1 MTEKPP
7 ATALDRLRAGLGL
20 RQEAPPPADP
30 DGPAPQASPDPPEPA
45 APPPAEDPAPIHA
58 STGKTDPPP
67 QTREAPPSAG
77 SEQPRTAAE
86 PAPQSMNTARLRALQ
101 ETVERQQVRHRKE
114 LSGTRL
120 RINLTW
126 AVAVMLGTAIMAT
139 AAYFSLSHMQE
150 DLFQRH
156 WPWRAHVW
164 NKYGGDVLWCINEAR
179 KTSEPLVCQITFGIR
194 GPDCYRV
201 EMEGDRFMI
210 RCPSWERWPT
220 DPAPHWGPDGP
231 PPWSR

>member
-1 MTEKPP
+1 MGRGRH
-7 ATALDRLRAGLGL
+7 ARNRHHGDRRILLPLPHAGG
-20 RQEAPPPADP
+20 PV
-30 DGPAPQASPDPPEPA
+30 PAPLAL
-45 APPPAEDPAPIHA
+45 
-58 STGKTDPPP
+58 
-67 QTREAPPSAG
+67 
-77 SEQPRTAAE
+77 
-86 PAPQSMNTARLRALQ
+86 AR
-101 ETVERQQVRHRKE
+101 
-114 LSGTRL
+114 
-120 RINLTW
+120 
-126 AVAVMLGTAIMAT
+126 
-139 AAYFSLSHMQE
+139 
-150 DLFQRH
+150 
-156 WPWRAHVW
+156 HVW